1 MPTNNPTNELKYDR
15 VSIVPLGGQSELG
28 QVLWMISCAG
38 EIILIDAGAAYPSQD
53 MPGVDLLLP
62 NTSFLEANQDRIKAL
77 LLTNGHEEHSGG
89 VSYLLSHLNIPHIMG
104 PRFVTTLVSQGLKNA
119 DNTKIDT
126 IEMNHPYRIGNF
138 EVEWIRVNDAIADA
152 CALRIGTPEGNI
164 IYTSSFKLDQTPV
177 DNRLL
182 DFNQLAKIGDKGVLL
197 LISDSSGVETAG
209 YTQSEKIVAPN
220 LEKHI
225 AGAKGRTIVV
235 VPGTNTHRLQIL
247 FDLAQKHNRKVVLYG
262 DTLLQTA
269 VVAVITGNLTY
280 DRKIESSLE
289 NINKLKDQEVLIV
302 ASGPEGDAFKA
313 LQNLAFDKCDDL
325 KLKAGD
331 TIIYSSDVT
340 PGRSRQMAMI
350 LDQCLAKDVT
360 AIQGTKQN
368 VHVAAHP
375 SQEDLKFML
384 SLIKPQLFV
393 PALGEGRH
401 IMQHAQLA
409 IDWGV
414 PPESVFPLQNGE
426 ILEID
431 NGFVALSNATVES
444 TGVLYNREQGER
456 VTTFSVKERT
466 VLSIEGVV
474 TIGIAVGTNKEL
486 LSGPTIEANGSGFLR
501 SDTWKKVQT
510 DLMKAVLD
518 AHAFWLTTKDPDI
531 SSLRSQVR
539 EVANKTIRGQLQSKP
554 VVQVLVHEL
563 ATS

>member
-1 MPTNNPTNELKYDR
+1 MTNPATDIKYDR
-15 VSIVPLGGQSELG
+15 LSIVPLGGQSELG
-28 QVLWMISCAG
+28 QVLWMISYAG
-38 EIILIDAGAAYPSQD
+38 EILLVDAGAAYPAED

-62 NTSFLEANQDRIKAL
+62 NTNFLETHQERISAL

-89 VSYLLSHLNIPHIMG
+89 VAYLLNHLNIPQIMG
-104 PRFVTTLVSQGLKNA
+104 PKFVTTLVSQGLKNPN
-119 DNTKIDT
+119 NTAIST
-126 IEMNHPYRIGNF
+126 IEMNHTYEIGNF

-182 DFNQLAKIGDKGVLL
+182 DFNQLAKIGDQGVLL
-197 LISDSSGVETAG
+197 LISDSSGVETPG
-209 YTQSEKIVAPN
+209 YTASEKVVGPN

-225 AGAKGRTIVV
+225 ANAKGRVIVV
-235 VPGTNTHRLQIL
+235 LPGTNTHRLQIL
-247 FDLAQKHNRKVVLYG
+247 FDLAQKLNRKVVLYG

-289 NINKLKDQEVLIV
+289 DMKKLKDDEVLIV
-302 ASGPEGDAFKA
+302 ATGPEGDAFKI
-313 LQNLAFDKCDDL
+313 LQNLAYNKCDDL
-325 KLKAGD
+325 SLKAGD
-331 TIIYSSDVT
+331 TAIYSSDIT

-350 LDQCLAKDVT
+350 LDEFLAKDIHAVH
-360 AIQGTKQN
+360 GTRQN
-368 VHVAAHP
+368 VHVSAHP
-375 SQEDLKFML
+375 AQEDLKFML
-384 SLIKPQLFV
+384 SLTKPQLFV

-409 IDWGV
+409 IDWGM
-414 PPESVFPLQNGE
+414 PPESVFPLQNGQ
-426 ILEID
+426 ILEIND
-431 NGFVALSNATVES
+431 GYASVNNVIEA
-444 TGVLYNREQGER
+444 TGVLYNRDQGER
-456 VTTFSVKERT
+456 VTTFSVKERL
-466 VLSIEGVV
+466 VLSIEGVI
-474 TIGIAVGTNKEL
+474 TIGIAIGTNKEL

-501 SDTWKKVQT
+501 SDTWQKVRA
-510 DLMKAVLD
+510 DLHKAVLD
-518 AHAFWLTTKDPDI
+518 AHAFWIKTKEPDM

-563 ATS
+563 ATN

>member
-1 MPTNNPTNELKYDR
+1 MAANTSTDLKYDR
-15 VSIVPLGGQSELG
+15 LSIVPLGGQSELG
-28 QVLWMISCAG
+28 QVLWMISYAG
-38 EIILIDAGAAYPSQD
+38 EILLVDAGAAYPSED

-62 NTSFLEANQDRIKAL
+62 NTNFLETHQDRIKAL

-89 VSYLLSHLNIPHIMG
+89 VSYLLNHLNIPQIMG
-104 PRFVTTLVSQGLKNA
+104 PRFVTTLVSQGLKNSN
-119 DNTKIDT
+119 NTAIET
-126 IEMNHPYRIGNF
+126 VEMNHPYQIGNF
-138 EVEWIRVNDAIADA
+138 EIEWIRVNDAIADA
-152 CALRIGTPEGNI
+152 CALRIGTPEGDI

-182 DFNQLAKIGDKGVLL
+182 DFNQLAKLGDEGVLL
-197 LISDSSGVETAG
+197 LISDSSGVEAAG
-209 YTQSEKIVAPN
+209 YTASEKIVGPN

-225 AGAKGRTIVV
+225 ANAKGRAVV
-235 VPGTNTHRLQIL
+235 VLPGTNTHRLQIL
-247 FDLAQKHNRKVVLYG
+247 FDLAQKLNRKVVLYG

-289 NINKLKDQEVLIV
+289 DIKKLKDNEVLIV
-302 ASGPEGDAFKA
+302 ATGPEGDAFKA
-313 LQNLAFDKCDDL
+313 LHNLAYDKYDDV

-331 TIIYSSDVT
+331 TVVYSSDIT
-340 PGRSRQMAMI
+340 PGRSRQMAMV
-350 LDQCLAKDVT
+350 LDQFLARDIHAVH
-360 AIQGTKQN
+360 GTRQN
-368 VHVAAHP
+368 VHVSSHP
-375 SQEDLKFML
+375 AQEDLKFML
-384 SLIKPQLFV
+384 SIIKPQLFV

-409 IDWGV
+409 IDWGM

-426 ILEID
+426 ILEIYD
-431 NGFVALSNATVES
+431 GNASVGNEIEA
-444 TGVLYNREQGER
+444 TGVLYNRDQGER
-456 VTTFSVKERT
+456 VTTFSVKERI

-474 TIGIAVGTNKEL
+474 TIGIVVGTNRDL

-501 SDTWKKVQT
+501 SETWQKVKT
-510 DLMKAVLD
+510 DLHKAVLD
-518 AHAFWLTTKDPDI
+518 AHAFWRTTKDPDM

-563 ATS
+563 ATG